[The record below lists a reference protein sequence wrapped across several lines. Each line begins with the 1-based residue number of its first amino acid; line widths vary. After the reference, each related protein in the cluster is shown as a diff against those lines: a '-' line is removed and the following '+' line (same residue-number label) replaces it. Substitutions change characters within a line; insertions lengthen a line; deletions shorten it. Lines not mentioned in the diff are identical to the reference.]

1 MENSIIIQY
10 AIIGV
15 LVLGALYFTYTKFA
29 KTFSKKK
36 DGKNCGPDCGCS

>member
-10 AIIGV
+10 AIIGI
-15 LVLGALYFTYTKFA
+15 LVLAAVYLTFKKVS

>member
-10 AIIGV
+10 AIIGL
-15 LVLGALYFTYTKFA
+15 LVLGALYFTFKKFA

-36 DGKNCGPDCGCS
+36 DSKGCDSDCGCS